1 MDGPLELGLVTAKVC
16 PSCFFSADCSSV
28 HMKIL
33 INEKKWLYHPQ
44 HTAEVIWL
52 VFFLLWMLAKRWA
65 YHVKRPFKIS
75 SITTI
80 GPHLKKTWHNKNK
93 QQISLQL
100 LHLILSELS
109 LIYFIKRSPDSLS
122 KCEQIQCGKLGD
134 IFVRLVV
141 LFLFKILNMC
151 QNIIKF
157 LLVECNLMILMIDK

>member
-1 MDGPLELGLVTAKVC
+1 MVRARTCNCKSVPKLLLQC
-16 PSCFFSADCSSV
+16 WLQLSAHEDFDKWKEMTLSPPTHSGS
-28 HMKIL
+28 HL
-33 INEKKWLYHPQ
+33 IS
-44 HTAEVIWL
+44 
-52 VFFLLWMLAKRWA
+52 FFLLWMPAKRWA

-122 KCEQIQCGKLGD
+122 KCGQIQCGKL
-134 IFVRLVV
+134 
-141 LFLFKILNMC
+141 
-151 QNIIKF
+151 
-157 LLVECNLMILMIDK
+157 

>member
-1 MDGPLELGLVTAKVC
+1 MC

-33 INEKKWLYHPQ
+33 INEKKWLYHPPT
-44 HTAEVIWL
+44 HSGSHLIS
-52 VFFLLWMLAKRWA
+52 FFLLWMLAKRWA

-122 KCEQIQCGKLGD
+122 KCEQIQCGKLGN

-151 QNIIKF
+151 QNIIRF